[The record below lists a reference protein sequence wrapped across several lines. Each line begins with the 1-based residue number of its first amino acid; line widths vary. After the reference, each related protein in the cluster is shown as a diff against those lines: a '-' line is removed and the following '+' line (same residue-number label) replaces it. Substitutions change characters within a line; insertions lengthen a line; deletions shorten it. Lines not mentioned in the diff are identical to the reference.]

1 MPVDVFGKTTTSTR
15 EDSQHVIFRGLTRT
29 QANDKFLRRDG
40 ENAAEGDINP
50 NSHKLVN
57 VADPTSDKDAANK
70 EYVDSTGTSSKVSK
84 SGDTMT
90 GDLLFSINEENGRV
104 LGCLLN
110 LPVGKIFDVAFGNLN
125 NQIQFHNGDEIPL
138 SLHTTDGLMVCVDNN
153 NMCKIGGSAALSVY
167 KNIEMNSNRIMY
179 LTQPTFAHEAV
190 PKFYVDRKFLDLTI
204 LSYEGHIPQL
214 EHSISKTGFIASASS
229 QKGPHYGVRFAF
241 SSNSNKEWA
250 VNRVGVRSWIQ
261 ISCPTPVRIW
271 KIRLTG
277 RKTRSNQ
284 PRITSWKLSAGTGS
298 EENETLT
305 DIHTKHN
312 ITTIHAR
319 IRDRFSE
326 GIQNL

>member
-1 MPVDVFGKTTTSTR
+1 
-15 EDSQHVIFRGLTRT
+15 
-29 QANDKFLRRDG
+29 
-40 ENAAEGDINP
+40 
-50 NSHKLVN
+50 
-57 VADPTSDKDAANK
+57 
-70 EYVDSTGTSSKVSK
+70 
-84 SGDTMT
+84 
-90 GDLLFSINEENGRV
+90 
-104 LGCLLN
+104 
-110 LPVGKIFDVAFGNLN
+110 
-125 NQIQFHNGDEIPL
+125 
-138 SLHTTDGLMVCVDNN
+138 MVCVDNN
-153 NMCKIGGSAALSVY
+153 NMYKIGSNGSDPSALSVY

-190 PKFYVDRKFLDLTI
+190 PKFYVDRKYLDMTI

-214 EHSISKTGFIASASS
+214 EHSMSKTGFIASASS

-250 VNRVGVRSWIQ
+250 VNRVGVGSWIQ

-305 DIHTKHN
+305 DIHTNNTTLQPYMQEFEIDSLRAFKIYRLLRTLSRNWRYRSFLLSN
-312 ITTIHAR
+312 I
-319 IRDRFSE
+319 
-326 GIQNL
+326 